1 MEIKGLFNDD
11 RIEKGK
17 ETAYLAVMMV
27 VHEIHF
33 AKVVSHHTVNFY
45 LQNKRN
51 LIQNKRN
58 IALYSTATLWCL
70 NLSVS

>member
-51 LIQNKRN
+51 
-58 IALYSTATLWCL
+58 IALSSMATICCL
-70 NLSVS
+70 KLSVSL